1 MGSEKKDNSDLW
13 FRKPIFEGI
22 LDEDDEEDTPIKTDN
37 SSNSESED
45 ETEKNRIKKK
55 LKTEIVKVD
64 DENIKKS
71 KKEREG
77 FEEVPKEDIEYDTD
91 EDSEDDIDS
100 DERIQVLALGKH
112 LLRRK
117 SKQDLLDNA
126 YNRYAFNDPNNLPEW
141 FLEDEAKH
149 NKPQLPLTKAD
160 VEALKDKMKAV
171 DARPIKK
178 IAEAKARKKHK
189 MQKKL
194 DQIKQKAVTVAST
207 HDLSEKEKLK
217 QIAKLYK
224 GVPVDKKTKIYM
236 VSKKHKQTTGGP
248 KRKKKGKVKIVDPR
262 MKKDKRAAKVQEK
275 KRKR

>member
-248 KRKKKGKVKIVDPR
+248 KRKKEG
-262 MKKDKRAAKVQEK
+262 
-275 KRKR
+275 